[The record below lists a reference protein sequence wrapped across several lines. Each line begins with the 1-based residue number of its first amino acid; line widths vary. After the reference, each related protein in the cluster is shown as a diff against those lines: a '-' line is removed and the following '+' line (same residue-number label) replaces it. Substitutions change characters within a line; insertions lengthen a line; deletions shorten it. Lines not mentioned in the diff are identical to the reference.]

1 MAATITAPAT
11 ETTWTATGRQAT
23 AEHEKPEM
31 VMINGVACKFD
42 PVTYAAATAGRST
55 DKKVFDAYT
64 TEYGQLADM
73 LGDEAKLIDSLVVH
87 GPVDATDFATM
98 RDCCFYGRT
107 TAINLANAQ
116 VKDNIIPD
124 FAFKPP
130 YAGTSYFTNLQ
141 TIILPEGITELG
153 ESAFD
158 STMLR
163 HIDLPSSLRKIGKY
177 CFIHCV
183 MVDGDL
189 IIPEG
194 VEEIPTW
201 CFYGTFA
208 KTFNRVELPSTIKT
222 IGRMAFYSSRI
233 KGITI
238 QEGLDSI
245 GDAAFQGSYLTEITI
260 PASCNKYVIYEN
272 EGPFSGCYN
281 LKEIRFA
288 EGAVS
293 VPTRLTYN
301 AENVENVVLPSSIR
315 SIEEQAFYN
324 SKVTRLIL
332 PESLAYLAPLSC
344 AKMTQLKE
352 IYCLSTI
359 PPLAINKA
367 INSNSLASAFGDA
380 SNTGTDRRVT
390 VFVPRGCVES
400 YRQALGWEWFSDFR
414 EFDSVPTGIEDI
426 NDDTVGVSVYG
437 HDGLLTIE
445 TDGSDNVAYSIYTVD
460 GRKTAEGIAT
470 GTHTISL
477 PAGFYIVQTERKAF
491 KIRL

>member
-1 MAATITAPAT
+1 
-11 ETTWTATGRQAT
+11 
-23 AEHEKPEM
+23 
-31 VMINGVACKFD
+31 MINGVPCKFD
-42 PVTYAAATAGRST
+42 LATYTAATAVNST
-55 DKKVFDAYT
+55 DKKVFVAYT
-64 TEYGQLADM
+64 TEYGQLADK
-73 LGDEAKLIDSLVVH
+73 LGEEANLIDSLVVH

-98 RDCCFYGRT
+98 RDCCFYGKT
-107 TAINLANAQ
+107 TAINLADAQ

-130 YAGTSYFTNLQ
+130 YAGTAYFTNLQ

-163 HIDLPSSLRKIGKY
+163 HIDLPTSLRKIGKY

-183 MVDGDL
+183 MIDGNMS
-189 IIPEG
+189 IPEG

-201 CFYGTFA
+201 CFYGSFA

-222 IGRMAFYSSRI
+222 IGRMAFYSSGI

-245 GDAAFQGSYLTEITI
+245 GDGAFQGSYLTEITI

-272 EGPFSGCYN
+272 EGPFSSCYN

-315 SIEEQAFYN
+315 TIEEQAFYD

-332 PESLAYLAPLSC
+332 PESLTYLAPLSC
-344 AKMTQLKE
+344 AKMTRLKE

-359 PPLAINKA
+359 PPLAINET
-367 INSNSLASAFGDA
+367 INSYSLASAFGDA
-380 SNTGTDRRVT
+380 SNTGTDKQIT
-390 VFVPRGCVES
+390 VYVPRGCVES

-414 EFDSVPTGIEDI
+414 EFDTAPTGIEGI
-426 NDDTVGVSVYG
+426 SDDTTGVSVYG
-437 HDGLLTIE
+437 HNGMLTLE
-445 TDGSDNVAYSIYTVD
+445 TGSSNSVAYSVYTVD
-460 GRKTAEGIAT
+460 GRKVAEGLAT
-470 GTHTISL
+470 GSHTLNL
-477 PAGFYIVQTERKAF
+477 PAGFYIVRTDRNAF